1 MEETINVRTV
11 ARYFETAI
19 LYGTKEIE
27 TACLNWL
34 KVNLLSHLPEH
45 PEYLR
50 NISINLMEKLIK
62 SPDLFVMQT
71 EFSVYVLLRY
81 AIRVNLVIR
90 FRSYF
95 SPIST
100 AVPMYLTYICLY
112 SYFRLWLFLTFHH
125 SWKGDP
131 QDAVLMSH
139 KFFQVI

>member
-27 TACLNWL
+27 AACLNWL

-81 AIRVNLVIR
+81 AIRINFGTSFVKICCVLFQKLFQFTLIVFGCI
-90 FRSYF
+90 
-95 SPIST
+95 PI
-100 AVPMYLTYICLY
+100 
-112 SYFRLWLFLTFHH
+112 
-125 SWKGDP
+125 
-131 QDAVLMSH
+131 
-139 KFFQVI
+139 

>member
-1 MEETINVRTV
+1 MIKLNLTFEYNFQLDGLIDQCVLIMEETINVRTV

-27 TACLNWL
+27 AACLNWL

-81 AIRVNLVIR
+81 AIRINFGTSFV
-90 FRSYF
+90 
-95 SPIST
+95 
-100 AVPMYLTYICLY
+100 
-112 SYFRLWLFLTFHH
+112 
-125 SWKGDP
+125 
-131 QDAVLMSH
+131 
-139 KFFQVI
+139 

>member
-1 MEETINVRTV
+1 MIKLNLRFEYNFQLDGLIDQCVLIMEETINVRTV

-45 PEYLR
+45 PEHLR

-81 AIRVNLVIR
+81 AIRINFGTSFVKYVL
-90 FRSYF
+90 SYF
-95 SPIST
+95 K
-100 AVPMYLTYICLY
+100 
-112 SYFRLWLFLTFHH
+112 SYFNL
-125 SWKGDP
+125 P
-131 QDAVLMSH
+131 
-139 KFFQVI
+139 

>member
-95 SPIST
+95 YFNSRTNLPNLHLFVFVFQAMAI
-100 AVPMYLTYICLY
+100 
-112 SYFRLWLFLTFHH
+112 SYFPPFMERRSTRCCTDV
-125 SWKGDP
+125 S
-131 QDAVLMSH
+131 
-139 KFFQVI
+139 